1 MTWLCIET
9 ACFYLYVL
17 AAVFY
22 IGWRMTVG
30 ISDAD
35 EKSDMEKALNDFIEY
50 SSLNLTWFAFNFV
63 LICLPPICIFVLQD
77 EDTEVPGATGNY
89 APLVYILWMVHC
101 IQIFLNLRIYQIE
114 QQGAEEKTEHYT
126 KVAKFDKDDQVLL
139 EPAAGAEP
147 PAEKKID
154 ETKMLPSEKLQEK
167 S

>member
-50 SSLNLTWFAFNFV
+50 SNLNLTWFAFNFV
-63 LICLPPICIFVLQD
+63 LICMPPIVIFGLQD
-77 EDTEVPGATGNY
+77 ELLEIKGATGNY
-89 APLVYILWMVHC
+89 APLVWILWVVHI
-101 IQIFLNLRIYQIE
+101 IQKFSNLRIYQIQE
-114 QQGAEEKTEHYT
+114 QTAEEKTEHYT
-126 KVAKFDKDDQVLL
+126 KVAKFDKDDQVML
-139 EPAAGAEP
+139 EPTPGAEP
-147 PAEKKID
+147 PAADKKLD
-154 ETKMLPSEKLQEK
+154 ETKLLPSEFIQG
-167 S
+167 